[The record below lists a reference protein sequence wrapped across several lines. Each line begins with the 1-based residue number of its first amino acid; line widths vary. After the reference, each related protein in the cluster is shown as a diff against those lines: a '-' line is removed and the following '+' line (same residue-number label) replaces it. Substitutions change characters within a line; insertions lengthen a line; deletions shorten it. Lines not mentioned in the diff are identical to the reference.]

1 MGIFDAIAG
10 SIRGGSSKGKVKQ
23 RVKKLE
29 NQVRSLNS
37 KQNQGPTSIEQPIE
51 VTGQEPLGVVPDQI
65 GMEEETPELL
75 PNNPTVASPFTPG
88 AAAAGNSMFGAQVP
102 GSFNRD
108 MGEEE
113 EIY

>member
-1 MGIFDAIAG
+1 
-10 SIRGGSSKGKVKQ
+10 
-23 RVKKLE
+23 
-29 NQVRSLNS
+29 
-37 KQNQGPTSIEQPIE
+37 
-51 VTGQEPLGVVPDQI
+51 
-65 GMEEETPELL
+65 MEEETPELL